1 MYILRVCMCSVVK
14 AVVWSETSSQEF
26 FHADSG
32 KGKGF
37 ADCLFTGPEREKPNL
52 AFGTVYVQLLDDITH
67 KLEYGIKSLKCAFK
81 IMRFIMKKS
90 QNRHIFVMSVY

>member
-1 MYILRVCMCSVVK
+1 MCAVVK
-14 AVVWSETSSQEF
+14 AVIWSETSSKDF

-52 AFGTVYVQLLDDITH
+52 AFGTVHVQLLDDITH
-67 KLEYGIKSLKCAFK
+67 KLEYEIKCAFK